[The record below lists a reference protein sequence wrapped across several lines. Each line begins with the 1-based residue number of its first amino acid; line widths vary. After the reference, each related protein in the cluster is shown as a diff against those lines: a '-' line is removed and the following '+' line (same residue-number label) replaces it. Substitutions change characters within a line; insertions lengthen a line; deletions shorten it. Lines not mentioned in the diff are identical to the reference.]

1 MKKIL
6 FGMAAMMV
14 VLVAEAENISL
25 KEAQGIAQQFL
36 QQQGRNGSV
45 SSVGYSG
52 YYWSSSLFSSDV
64 QGAYY
69 LDFDSGGVYWQDDD
83 GRCLGCAVRGVLGE
97 NS

>member
-1 MKKIL
+1 
-6 FGMAAMMV
+6 MAAMMV

-52 YYWSSSLFSSDV
+52 YYWSSSLYSDGV
-64 QGAYY
+64 NSAYLLNFYNGNVDWSYNLDRY
-69 LDFDSGGVYWQDDD
+69 LGYS
-83 GRCLGCAVRGVLGE
+83 VRGVLAE
-97 NS
+97 N